1 MPWFPN
7 DLTFIPIVIPIFIKT
22 QISLNFHFYVT
33 VDMGSRRDTFL
44 GQLSYFCSGLC
55 SLFTGQWPESHIVSH
70 LVFAAVCVAC
80 LRDSGQSEI
89 LELKLPRRL
98 LAEGQDQ
105 VNHNGLTVVRVNIWS
120 GSSGKIGKIGIWF
133 FIWLWPLWVETMK
146 STKNIQELIIEK
158 LILLSNGWYVIKII
172 TDVHIFGEIC
182 HSFTLYWGYMMFT
195 YFINGKSISSC
206 NLWLIYACG

>member
-1 MPWFPN
+1 M
-7 DLTFIPIVIPIFIKT
+7 
-22 QISLNFHFYVT
+22 
-33 VDMGSRRDTFL
+33 
-44 GQLSYFCSGLC
+44 
-55 SLFTGQWPESHIVSH
+55 SH

-80 LRDSGQSEI
+80 LQDSGQSEI

-120 GSSGKIGKIGIWF
+120 GSSGKTGKIGIWF

-158 LILLSNGWYVIKII
+158 LILLSNG
-172 TDVHIFGEIC
+172 
-182 HSFTLYWGYMMFT
+182 
-195 YFINGKSISSC
+195 
-206 NLWLIYACG
+206 